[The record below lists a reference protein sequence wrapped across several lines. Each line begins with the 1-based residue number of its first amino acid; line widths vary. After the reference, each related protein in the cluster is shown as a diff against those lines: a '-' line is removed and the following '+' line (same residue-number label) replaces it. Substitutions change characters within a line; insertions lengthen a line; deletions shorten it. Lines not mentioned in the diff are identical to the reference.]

1 MGILD
6 IILGIFLAYGL
17 IRGIWNGFF
26 VEFAS
31 LISLMLGIY
40 IAIKFSFI
48 TAEFLSDIFSWNP
61 KTIAIWAF
69 ILTFIAVV
77 LGVSLLA
84 KFFTTVANFASLGI
98 FNKIAGGVFGVLKMC
113 LILSFALALFQKIN
127 FNNTFAEKET
137 LDNSS
142 FYHPILKIS
151 EFVFPVFEEWFAEL
165 KK

>member
-48 TAEFLSDIFSWNP
+48 TAEFLSDLFSWNP
-61 KTIAIWAF
+61 KTIAILAF

-84 KFFTTVANFASLGI
+84 KFFTTIANFASLGI
-98 FNKIAGGVFGVLKMC
+98 FNKIAGGVFGVIKMC
-113 LILSFALALFQKIN
+113 LILSFVLALFQKIN

-137 LDNSS
+137 LDNSL